1 MIETLRT
8 SLKIGLNFLTKVKER
23 LKSVKRVKAN
33 ENHQVKGYIPIIV
46 NATI

>member
-1 MIETLRT
+1 MIERLRT

-23 LKSVKRVKAN
+23 LKSVKKVKAN